1 MGSVVMRP
9 ETISCKDKLIGDL
22 RARREALGW
31 SVKEV
36 EDRTGLDETVIAQW
50 ERGDVSPRLDAAAN
64 WASAL
69 GLTLSVMAAED
80 KARRGLHVDWQA
92 RRISVDGTLV
102 RLTPMEWKAL
112 ERLAASPGGLVPHI
126 DLFQHLYGE
135 NEPHRPQS
143 TAIRVLITRL
153 RRLLPPLRIQVQ
165 WGRGYVISGIASSS
179 PRGTPQTEAA
189 TERPVETVPP
199 RPDKPWE
206 PAALR
211 RSSIMPDRT
220 VVRPNLVEISRP
232 EIRRPSVTPA
242 RPNGCRADEL
252 TSIERFLAERGVTRC
267 PEVATTVPLV
277 WDKKKRKWV
286 RPPAVVAR
294 EASGPNPP
302 PRPCHQP
309 APKNAPAETVATP
322 L

>member
-112 ERLAASPGGLVPHI
+112 ERLAASPGELVPHI
-126 DLFQHLYGE
+126 DPVPASLWRE
-135 NEPHRPQS
+135 RATS
-143 TAIRVLITRL
+143 
-153 RRLLPPLRIQVQ
+153 PPIDSDPRTDYQV
-165 WGRGYVISGIASSS
+165 A
-179 PRGTPQTEAA
+179 
-189 TERPVETVPP
+189 
-199 RPDKPWE
+199 
-206 PAALR
+206 PAAAAAAHPGA
-211 RSSIMPDRT
+211 M
-220 VVRPNLVEISRP
+220 
-232 EIRRPSVTPA
+232 
-242 RPNGCRADEL
+242 
-252 TSIERFLAERGVTRC
+252 
-267 PEVATTVPLV
+267 
-277 WDKKKRKWV
+277 
-286 RPPAVVAR
+286 
-294 EASGPNPP
+294 GP
-302 PRPCHQP
+302 RLCH
-309 APKNAPAETVATP
+309 
-322 L
+322 